1 MSCKYCDKPSGVF
14 ILTCE
19 GCKTRLVQLESC
31 KYLRK
36 VLVEYYSPQ
45 YGEFQDW
52 KEGKT
57 CDCDKV
63 CKRKAAIK
71 PKENEQQAYIKGKK
85 VSGKR

>member
-1 MSCKYCDKPSGVF
+1 MRCEFCERISYIF
-14 ILTCE
+14 NLTCE

-36 VLVEYYSPQ
+36 VLVETYSEK
-45 YGEFQDW
+45 YGEFQNW

-63 CKRKAAIK
+63 CKRKAAIRK
-71 PKENEQQAYIKGKK
+71 TNEQQINSKGKATPR
-85 VSGKR
+85 KR